1 MSIHAHQH
9 STRQVTDGK
18 VRMFSDQEWIERLWL
33 GAQAKAQFAAVLR
46 EGCTSDQSRSNQHE
60 AAKKRQECALANHA
74 LANHAGTS
82 SFDNSNW
89 NDVMTTISSTSGTSR
104 QGSSRDDFRPSSSR
118 SGVPHE
124 GKGSATPSPRMPRF
138 ASLKM
143 KTGIE
148 IQNCAY
154 KTGFRLGRT

>member
-18 VRMFSDQEWIERLWL
+18 GRIVSDQEWIERLWF

-74 LANHAGTS
+74 LADHALADHAGTS
-82 SFDNSNW
+82 SFDNSSW
-89 NDVMTTISSTSGTSR
+89 NDVMTTISSSSGTSR
-104 QGSSRDDFRPSSSR
+104 
-118 SGVPHE
+118 
-124 GKGSATPSPRMPRF
+124 
-138 ASLKM
+138 
-143 KTGIE
+143 
-148 IQNCAY
+148 
-154 KTGFRLGRT
+154 